1 MPTEQAQSYQQ
12 KVEEEMFGGILRLLE
27 SIKAHPVR
35 SVALGLLLVV
45 VIGWGIVLFVRWLR
59 KRGFKNLTELPPSE
73 HLNDAVRRDEIKKK
87 RITILPSPNVDGEYL
102 SEPMPKEL
110 DDLVRSIEHAATSN
124 RTRCC
129 VVCRE
134 EKRVENYARM
144 FYRRMEQVAILDKL
158 GWIYYK
164 KPKDETLELCIEHCF
179 FDSLRIFNE
188 VPLPKN
194 RFIRQVD
201 YFDQPNVHTLLV
213 IRMSKNP
220 SRQDDALM
228 QIAALAGLSV
238 ILFSEKPIPGY
249 ETIEISLEG
258 GK

>member
-1 MPTEQAQSYQQ
+1 MPTEPTQSYQQ
-12 KVEEEMFGGILRLLE
+12 MLENEKARGLLWLLE
-27 SIKAHPVR
+27 WIKANLGLFLV
-35 SVALGLLLVV
+35 SVLLLAVLLLLVV
-45 VIGWGIVLFVRWLR
+45 PPIVRWLR
-59 KRGFKNLTELPPSE
+59 KRGITKPGELPPSE
-73 HLNDAVRRDEIKKK
+73 HLDDTVRRDEIKKK
-87 RITILPSPNVDGEYL
+87 RITILPGPNVDAEYL
-102 SEPMPKEL
+102 DASLPRQLE
-110 DDLVRSIEHAATSN
+110 DLACSIERAPGSH

-144 FYRRMEQVAILDKL
+144 FYRRMESAAVLDKL

-164 KPKDETLELCIEHCF
+164 KPKDDTLELRIEHCF
-179 FDSLRIFNE
+179 FYSLRIFNE
-188 VPLPKN
+188 IPLPEK

-201 YFDQPNVHTLLV
+201 YFDQANVHTLLV

-220 SRQDDALM
+220 GRQDDALM

-238 ILFSEKPIPGY
+238 ILFSEKPVSGY
-249 ETIEISLEG
+249 TTIEIPLEG